1 MSYNVLYRK
10 YRPMVLDDLV
20 GQDNIVRLLKNS
32 IKKNKLSH
40 AYLFSGVRGT
50 GKTTTARILARYVNC
65 LDPQGTD
72 PCNKCEN
79 CVAILNGAFMDVEE
93 IDAASNR
100 GINEARELRERV
112 SLATQAYNGY
122 RVIIIDEAHQLT
134 PEASQSLLKTFEE
147 PPPNTMFILCT
158 TEPHQILDTIHSR
171 CQCLNFKPVKP
182 NSIVNYIKKI
192 ADSEGWILSDDII
205 QKIAVLGSGSV
216 RDSISQLE
224 KVSSCVGENG
234 EVIEEDANMVMGV
247 IDEKW
252 VFDYMNAVLNKDLES
267 VFNIV
272 NNIVSNGYDMQGFVK
287 DLITFI
293 KDLIYVRLC
302 KNTDNLY
309 NRTDGEKKEL
319 LQISKNFDNISF
331 LSFMMSVLD
340 NCYFKVS
347 SNRNLPQDSI
357 FIEAS
362 MRIVAKIVSNKKK
375 GE

>member
-20 GQDNIVRLLKNS
+20 GQENIVRLLKNS
-32 IKKNKLSH
+32 IKKDKLSH
-40 AYLFSGVRGT
+40 AYLFSGIRGT

-65 LDPQGTD
+65 LNPQGTD
-72 PCNKCEN
+72 PCNECEN
-79 CVAILNGAFMDVEE
+79 CLDILNGSFMDVEE

-112 SLATQAYNGY
+112 NLATQAYNGY

-147 PPPNTMFILCT
+147 PPTDTMFILCT

-171 CQCLNFKPVKP
+171 CQCLNFKPVK
-182 NSIVNYIKKI
+182 SESVANYIEKI
-192 ADSEGWILSDDII
+192 ANNEGWNLNNDII
-205 QKIAVLGSGSV
+205 QKVAILGSGSV

-224 KVSSCVGENG
+224 KISSCVDENG
-234 EVIEEDANMVMGV
+234 DVVEEDVDMVLGV
-247 IDEKW
+247 VDKKW
-252 VFDYMNAVLNKDLES
+252 VSDYINAVLNKDLETIFH
-267 VFNIV
+267 VV
-272 NNIVSNGYDMQGFVK
+272 NNLVSNGYDLQGFIK
-287 DLITFI
+287 DLIVFI

-302 KNTDNLY
+302 KDLDNLY
-309 NRTDGEKKEL
+309 NRTDSEKKEL
-319 LQISKNFDNISF
+319 LKISKNFDNISF

-340 NCYFKVS
+340 DCYFKVS

-357 FIEAS
+357 VIEAS
-362 MRIVAKIVSNKKK
+362 MRIIAKVVSNKKK